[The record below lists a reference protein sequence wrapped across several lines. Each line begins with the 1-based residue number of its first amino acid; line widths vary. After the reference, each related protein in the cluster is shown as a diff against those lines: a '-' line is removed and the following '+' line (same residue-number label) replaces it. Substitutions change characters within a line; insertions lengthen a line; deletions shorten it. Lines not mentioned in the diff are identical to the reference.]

1 MASRNCGKSIKPN
14 DRPTR
19 AMTISCHIEQRY
31 NGSISIKLFVTYIN
45 KQVKKHFAVTIT
57 GEKLMLPTGFE
68 PMSTARRA
76 VMIGRYTTG
85 ATYILVG
92 KYPQEY

>member
-1 MASRNCGKSIKPN
+1 MYNVVIHKTICKTNQQSGKK
-14 DRPTR
+14 R
-19 AMTISCHIEQRY
+19 
-31 NGSISIKLFVTYIN
+31 
-45 KQVKKHFAVTIT
+45 FAVTIT
-57 GEKLMLPTGFE
+57 EEKLMLPTGFE

-85 ATYILVG
+85 ATYILVE